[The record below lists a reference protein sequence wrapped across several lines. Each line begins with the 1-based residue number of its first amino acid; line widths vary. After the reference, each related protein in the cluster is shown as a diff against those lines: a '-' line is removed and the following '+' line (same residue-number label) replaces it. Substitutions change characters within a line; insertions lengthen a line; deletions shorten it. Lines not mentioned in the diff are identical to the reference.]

1 MQNSMSRPRA
11 LCALSGVLATL
22 AACDQPP
29 VVWNESAEQ
38 QTLIPPAPA
47 AAVAPDA
54 AADSVLRAMLRTAV
68 RRVGAPPAAPVAS
81 LPAAVLNGGGTGCL
95 TTVRVAA
102 GRGAE
107 RAAAWWAARPNGS
120 AVLLSSRS
128 GDGGVTWDTPAR
140 VDTLDVATTGCDR
153 PAPSVAVDSVNGYV
167 HIAYAITAPE
177 GTGVFY
183 AHRMGPTLPCER
195 PLVITNGDRV
205 SRASVASD
213 GDLVAVA
220 YEDPNTTGRP
230 YVSLALSRTAGHSWQ
245 ERFAVSGDGESA
257 ERPGVAL
264 RGRDV
269 AVGWMVPNT
278 GRTLPALAEAPPPGS
293 GGVVVVRVGRVR

>member
-1 MQNSMSRPRA
+1 
-11 LCALSGVLATL
+11 V
-22 AACDQPP
+22 AA
-29 VVWNESAEQ
+29 
-38 QTLIPPAPA
+38 PAP
-47 AAVAPDA
+47 
-54 AADSVLRAMLRTAV
+54 L
-68 RRVGAPPAAPVAS
+68 AS
-81 LPAAVLNGGGTGCL
+81 LPASVLNGVGTGCL

-102 GRGAE
+102 GRGRE
-107 RAAAWWAARPNGS
+107 RAAAWWAARPNGA

-140 VDTLDVATTGCDR
+140 VDTLDVATSACDR
-153 PAPSVAVDSVNGYV
+153 PAPAVTVDTVNGYV

-183 AHRMGPTLPCER
+183 AHRMGPTMPFEQ
-195 PLVITNGDRV
+195 PQVIIYGDRV
-205 SRASVASD
+205 TRASVASE
-213 GDLVAVA
+213 GDLVVVA

-230 YVSLALSRTAGHSWQ
+230 YVSLALSRTSGHSWA
-245 ERFAVSGDGESA
+245 ERFAVSGDGETA

-264 RGRDV
+264 RGREV

-278 GRTLPALAEAPPPGS
+278 ARELTAMAEGPQPGS